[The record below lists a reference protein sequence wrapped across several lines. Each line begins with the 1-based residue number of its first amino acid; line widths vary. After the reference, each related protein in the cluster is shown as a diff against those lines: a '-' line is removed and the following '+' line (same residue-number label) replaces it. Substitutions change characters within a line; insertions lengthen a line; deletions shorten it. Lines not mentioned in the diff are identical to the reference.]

1 MLRYIKET
9 LVSGSG
15 QLLLFLVL
23 EPEINISQSPLT
35 KTTPWHSPWRHSW
48 NKHSTSP
55 KIWLR
60 VKSLNCCWCY
70 AISSTICSLETVFFF
85 FSIVFYPCSTLM
97 YSLEIYCYE
106 RKQRNCMSASVFYP
120 ALLDFWSS
128 WYSTFC
134 YWTTSLSY
142 SPKTVFL
149 LLFQM
154 KHVLRPG
161 TLVGTFL
168 FWYFSSR
175 QVWLEIWGYV
185 QHPFLQGIAWPLL
198 KF

>member
-23 EPEINISQSPLT
+23 EPEINISHSPLT
-35 KTTPWHSPWRHSW
+35 KTTPWHSPWRRSW

-60 VKSLNCCWCY
+60 VSPWTAADVMPYPARY
-70 AISSTICSLETVFFF
+70 ALWKLVFFF
-85 FSIVFYPCSTLM
+85 LIVFHPCSILM
-97 YSLEIYCYE
+97 YSLEIYCYK
-106 RKQRNCMSASVFYP
+106 RKWRNCMSASVFYP
-120 ALLDFWSS
+120 VLLDFWSS

-142 SPKTVFL
+142 SPKTLFL

-154 KHVLRPG
+154 KHVLRSG

-168 FWYFSSR
+168 FLYFSSR